1 MNKDLLKQPTESDM
15 FLDDFDLKV
24 DIKGEKSHP
33 VSPEELV
40 LKPNS
45 FPERD
50 IVVAEQAK
58 RKKENKTVSP
68 NSKIMK
74 AYRAALPPL
83 SEHLHKVLIGLMLG
97 DISIVPNTDKTAYS
111 IKFEWG
117 DVNKAYAFH
126 I

>member
-1 MNKDLLKQPTESDM
+1 MNEDLLKQSTESDM
-15 FLDDFDLKV
+15 LLDDFDLKV
-24 DIKGEKSHP
+24 DTKEDKPQS
-33 VSPEELV
+33 VSLEELV

-50 IVVAEQAK
+50 TVVAEQAK
-58 RKKENKTVSP
+58 RKKEGKTVSP

-74 AYRAALPPL
+74 AYRDALPPL
-83 SEHLHKVLIGLMLG
+83 TDHLRNVLIGLMLG
-97 DISIVPNTDKTAYS
+97 DISIVPNTNKTAYS